1 MSEVPDQFD
10 GKVITN
16 AHFVT
21 QDGQAEAFENALK
34 EIQKYALSDKEPGCL
49 TYRVCRSGNLFLVF
63 EEYAEVC

>member
-34 EIQKYALSDKEPGCL
+34 EIQKYALSDKEPGMSYLLMSLDREL
-49 TYRVCRSGNLFLVF
+49 T
-63 EEYAEVC
+63 